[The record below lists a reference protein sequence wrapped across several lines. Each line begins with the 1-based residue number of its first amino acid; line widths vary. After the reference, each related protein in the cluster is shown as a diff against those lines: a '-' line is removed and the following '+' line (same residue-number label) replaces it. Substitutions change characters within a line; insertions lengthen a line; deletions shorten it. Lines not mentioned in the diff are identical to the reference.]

1 MLMWT
6 CTLSWGQD
14 FRPLLPEVSY
24 SGEELIPR
32 LGGAYPGRR
41 ARHDEIA
48 RFERVVLRQERD
60 LLGHAPDHLVDIRVL
75 AKLAVYLEPELAF
88 FRVTA
93 LRGGSDRP
101 DRGGLVE
108 ILAKGPGLALVLA
121 DLLQIAPGHVQAH
134 RVTPDVLVGL
144 GRRDLAAAR
153 ADYRNHLGLPVVIAR
168 HRRIVHG
175 AALGDQI
182 VSRFGEE
189 ERLLAAVPAHLLL
202 VLHVVAADTED
213 AAHGKARVRSRDG
226 KRGDVPAADD
236 VLHFHVEVLAKK
248 ARIFSQTA
256 SGGRVAGDL
265 ASSQKKRAP
274 EGARSK
280 TSPSPGLSLH
290 YV

>member
-1 MLMWT
+1 MLTWT
-6 CTLSWGQD
+6 SPLSRRQD
-14 FRPLLPEVSY
+14 FRPQLPEAFY
-24 SGEELIPR
+24 SRKELIAR

-108 ILAKGPGLALVLA
+108 ILAEGPGPALVLA

-144 GRRDLAAAR
+144 GRRDLMAAC
-153 ADYRNHLGLPVVIAR
+153 ADDCDHLGLPVVMGR

-175 AALGDQI
+175 ATLGDQI
-182 VSRFGEE
+182 MSRFGEE
-189 ERLLAAVPAHLLL
+189 ERLLAAVAPHFLL
-202 VLHVVAADTED
+202 VLDVIAPDAEN
-213 AAHGKARVRSRDG
+213 AAHREARVRSHDG
-226 KRGDVPAADD
+226 KRGDVPAADYE
-236 VLHFHVEVLAKK
+236 LHFHVEVLAKK

-256 SGGRVAGDL
+256 YGGRVAGDF
-265 ASSQKKRAP
+265 ASSQKRRAP
-274 EGARSK
+274 EGARPKEPRRARSR
-280 TSPSPGLSLH
+280 
-290 YV
+290 Y